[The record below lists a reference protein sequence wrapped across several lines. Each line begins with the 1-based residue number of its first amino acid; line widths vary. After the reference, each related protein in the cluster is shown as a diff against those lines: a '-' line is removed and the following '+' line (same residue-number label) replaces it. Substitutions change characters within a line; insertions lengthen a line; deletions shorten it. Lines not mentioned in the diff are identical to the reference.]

1 MTGLPPSTVHACQ
14 LLLQRRVVI
23 SWCAR
28 VGAAAE
34 IAWQSVSLLQQSSL
48 SGDTVIHNAACQCR
62 ASSEARSPLE
72 ELKVALDAMNSM
84 QAPFYYRYLLLS
96 AVDRRVG
103 GQGVV
108 QFSAIVNT
116 MDKVR

>member
-1 MTGLPPSTVHACQ
+1 
-14 LLLQRRVVI
+14 
-23 SWCAR
+23 
-28 VGAAAE
+28 
-34 IAWQSVSLLQQSSL
+34 
-48 SGDTVIHNAACQCR
+48 
-62 ASSEARSPLE
+62 
-72 ELKVALDAMNSM
+72 MNSM

-108 QFSAIVNT
+108 QFAAIVNT